1 MKIFAFL
8 LVSVALCSQQ
18 MVNGSSAKNVLKAV
32 QRSRN
37 NKEAL
42 AQALILQAL
51 KDSSNAVKESRITY
65 EDRGRARISQAASFL
80 TIQDCGTAGNIVN
93 TVLQASLG
101 WIPNIANAVN
111 VLVNCGISSG
121 CTQVRVDVPAGN
133 TVADIDVC
141 TVSGK

>member
-8 LVSVALCSQQ
+8 LVLVALCSQQ
-18 MVNGSSAKNVLKAV
+18 LVNGSLAIDVLKAI
-32 QRSRN
+32 QMSQN

-42 AQALILQAL
+42 TQALVLQAL
-51 KDSSNAVKESRITY
+51 KDSSNAVKESRITH

-80 TIQDCGTAGNIVN
+80 TIQDCDTAGNIVN
-93 TVLQASLG
+93 SILQPALG
-101 WIPNIANAVN
+101 WIPGIANAVN

-121 CTQVRVDVPAGN
+121 CTQVRVQVPAGN

>member
-65 EDRGRARISQAASFL
+65 EDRGRARISQVASFL